1 MAKVKVRGKGSVYK
15 MERGKPRAK
24 CRKWQLRAEIEGEF
38 EGDEGYVKTRVFHG
52 TYSEA
57 QDAKDE
63 FVAAIERGEV
73 RRERGD
79 ALPRLR
85 GGMAVRAGCEG
96 RLRHVAEEQVPHR
109 VRQYA
114 PL

>member
-15 MERGKPRAK
+15 MERGKSRGK
-24 CRKWQLRAEIEGEF
+24 CRKWQLRAEIDGEF

-73 RRERGD
+73 RRERGM
-79 ALPRLR
+79 LFPPTRRR
-85 GGMAVRAGCEG
+85 GWPSG
-96 RLRHVAEEQVPHR
+96 RRRSPTTRCEEQVPHR

>member
-15 MERGKPRAK
+15 MERGKSRGK
-24 CRKWQLRAEIEGEF
+24 CRKWQLRAEIDGEF

-73 RRERGD
+73 RRERGMLFP
-79 ALPRLR
+79 AYAEAWLAEP
-85 GGMAVRAGCEG
+85 GGEG